1 MGSAADFYAQYLLD
15 SLSQLGVSGLP
26 NWQDLGAGRVDIGV
40 LDQAWQLGLDQAGPD
55 VALRVGALVTPRA
68 IDVLGYASMASD
80 TLGEAL
86 QLTVLFEP
94 YRLGF
99 VSCALQSGA
108 DQDTVSVTMTAQAG
122 QSALASLHIE
132 AAFVGWV
139 QFGRWIAATD
149 KRPVQVC
156 FAHPRQAPLAVYEA
170 RFGCPV
176 LFDQPCNEVVLD
188 LADLHLPLAAPN
200 PIVKALMRT
209 TLQERVHQFEQ
220 GDYWMARIQAQ
231 MDAQLPLGEPTLQS
245 VSDAL
250 QVPSGIITKALMQ
263 AQTSFASLLDAQR
276 QRCLK
281 QYLKTEMPLLQV
293 AMQLGYSEQ
302 SALTRA
308 CKRWFGMTPGALRRQ
323 LQGQGD

>member
-40 LDQAWQLGLDQAGPD
+40 LDQAWQLGLDQFGPD

-200 PIVKALMRT
+200 PV
-209 TLQERVHQFEQ
+209 V
-220 GDYWMARIQAQ
+220 
-231 MDAQLPLGEPTLQS
+231 
-245 VSDAL
+245 
-250 QVPSGIITKALMQ
+250 KALMQ

-281 QYLKTEMPLLQV
+281 QYLTTDMPLLNV